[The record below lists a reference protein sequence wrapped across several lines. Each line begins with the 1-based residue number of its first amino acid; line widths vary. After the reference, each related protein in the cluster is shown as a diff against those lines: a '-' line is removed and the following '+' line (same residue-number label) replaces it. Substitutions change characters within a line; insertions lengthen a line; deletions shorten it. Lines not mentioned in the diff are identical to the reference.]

1 MVINSNGVII
11 RIRADEVSTL
21 GRTTPGVKIM
31 KVEKGNRI
39 VSFAKVVDEDS
50 AQKPVDKKAKPKDPI
65 VGADGSEQLTLV

>member
-21 GRTTPGVKIM
+21 GRTTQGVKIM

-50 AQKPVDKKAKPKDPI
+50 AQKPSTDAPKDPN
-65 VGADGSEQLTLV
+65 VGADGNEQLTLV